1 MAYANTN
8 VFSASTSTPSWG
20 IIARLAEGFANRRL
34 YKQTVRELN
43 KLSSR
48 ELADLGLS
56 RAGIPAIA
64 RESVYGH

>member
-1 MAYANTN
+1 MAYANTT
-8 VFSASTSTPSWG
+8 VFSANATSG
-20 IIARLAEGFANRRL
+20 IQGFTARIAEGFANRRL